1 MLDNKVPTDAAKGI
15 AVRCLG
21 VTKTYGEGVTQ
32 VAALRGIDLDVHLGE
47 LLMLAGP
54 SGCGKTT
61 LISIIAAIL
70 DKDEGQCEVLGYDVE
85 HLTPKE
91 RIRFRGKSIGFVFQ
105 VFNLLPSL
113 TALENVSVPLLLNG
127 VSRKDAEKISLSTLD
142 SVGLGKRANALP
154 MQLSGGQQQRVAI
167 ARALVHNPKL
177 ILCDEPTSNLDHK
190 SGQDMM
196 DILSAVAKSSE
207 RALVIVTHDP
217 RIFGFADRIAHMDD
231 GTITHI
237 ESGKGGEPLQ

>member
-1 MLDNKVPTDAAKGI
+1 MVEKVSRDAAKGI
-15 AVRCLG
+15 AIHCQG
-21 VTKTYGEGVTQ
+21 VTKTYGEGVAQ
-32 VAALRGIDLDVHLGE
+32 VAALRGIDLDVHQGE

-70 DKDEGQCEVLGYDVE
+70 DKDGGQCEVLGHDVGQMA
-85 HLTPKE
+85 LKE
-91 RIRFRGKSIGFVFQ
+91 RADFRGESIGFVFQ

-113 TALENVSVPLLLNG
+113 TALENVAVPLLIKG
-127 VSRKDAEKISLSTLD
+127 VSRRDAAKRANSTLD
-142 SVGLGKRANALP
+142 SVGLGERVNAFP
-154 MQLSGGQQQRVAI
+154 AQLSGGQQQRVAI
-167 ARALVHNPKL
+167 ARALVHNPGL

-190 SGQDMM
+190 TGQDMM
-196 DILSAVAKSSE
+196 DILRNRAKTPD

-231 GTITHI
+231 GRITHI
-237 ESGKGGEPLQ
+237 EPGEHQQPLQ